1 MRNAL
6 LLSSAL
12 LAANFAQ
19 AADPAPLWKGDIE
32 FGFYQ
37 TEGNTDESSLLGKFA
52 GKRSSGLWTYDIV
65 ADGKNSETEGVRSA
79 ERYFLSNRLAYDVS
93 EFNYTFGY
101 VSVDKDRFSGYR
113 YQGTVSGGYGRR
125 ILKNDTVTWDAEF
138 GPGLRVSELENP
150 GPDDEDGKV
159 EEAIIRLST
168 ELVAQVSDNASFSQL
183 ISSEAGDENTVTK
196 SVSALK
202 TKIVGGFGLKI
213 SYTIEYNETVPNDT
227 VHMDRQ
233 TAVTLV
239 YSF

>member
-6 LLSSAL
+6 VISSAL
-12 LAANFAQ
+12 LAANVAY
-19 AADPAPLWKGDIE
+19 AADPDSLWKGDVE

-37 TEGNTDESSLLGKFA
+37 TEGNTDESSLLGKFE

-93 EFNYTFGY
+93 EYNYTFGY

-125 ILKNDTVTWDAEF
+125 ILKNDKVTWDAEF
-138 GPGLRVSELENP
+138 GPGMRVSELENP

-159 EEAIIRLST
+159 EEAIIRVST
-168 ELVAQVSDNASFSQL
+168 ELVAQISDNASFSQQ